1 MGMWRRKRGKEGR
14 RKRRMLVKH
23 LVCARHFRY
32 FIPPIFP
39 APHCNNK
46 IYVIIFISQ
55 MVKLKFKDVKL
66 MCHVTQQCVAD
77 PGFKPIS
84 AWLQIVTHCSRTGD
98 QGGWGPWGS
107 KEGRRLAAKWTWEMR
122 QTLGVH
128 LTWWSC
134 EVCRGKIE
142 IHWLRA
148 RVGNPRADAGKR
160 LALWN
165 WWHQTYP
172 RTGLAS
178 SRLRCRPLV
187 LWPRPVMLQ
196 RMGQGL
202 QTAGEV
208 KWNLSG

>member
-1 MGMWRRKRGKEGR
+1 MVDKSVLEARFSPNVGFYSRNNKLSDSEYLKGINRRRKERSGGEMGMWRRKRGKEGR

-84 AWLQIVTHCSRTGD
+84 A
-98 QGGWGPWGS
+98 
-107 KEGRRLAAKWTWEMR
+107 
-122 QTLGVH
+122 
-128 LTWWSC
+128 
-134 EVCRGKIE
+134 
-142 IHWLRA
+142 
-148 RVGNPRADAGKR
+148 
-160 LALWN
+160 
-165 WWHQTYP
+165 
-172 RTGLAS
+172 
-178 SRLRCRPLV
+178 
-187 LWPRPVMLQ
+187 
-196 RMGQGL
+196 
-202 QTAGEV
+202 
-208 KWNLSG
+208 